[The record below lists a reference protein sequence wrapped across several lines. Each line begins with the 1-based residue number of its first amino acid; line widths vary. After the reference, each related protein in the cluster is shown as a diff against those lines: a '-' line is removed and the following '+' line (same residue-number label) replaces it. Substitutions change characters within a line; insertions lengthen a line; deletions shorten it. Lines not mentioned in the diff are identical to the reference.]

1 MGQIGQFKTKIIEVN
16 LISCWKKYVFYV
28 DMIPEFRIVESIML
42 LSHKQLSGDEFVQA
56 LTYFTDELE
65 RLLLHDKT

>member
-1 MGQIGQFKTKIIEVN
+1 M
-16 LISCWKKYVFYV
+16 VFYV

>member
-1 MGQIGQFKTKIIEVN
+1 M
-16 LISCWKKYVFYV
+16 VFYV

-42 LSHKQLSGDEFVQA
+42 LSHGDEFVQA

>member
-1 MGQIGQFKTKIIEVN
+1 MVYYE
-16 LISCWKKYVFYV
+16 
-28 DMIPEFRIVESIML
+28 DMIPVIRFLESIML